1 MSDTSTPW
9 EGAGASGK
17 MAPQELSP
25 GSGEP
30 VLGPGEKE
38 MHLKVRRGLAPA
50 GWDATLRKCQEAGR
64 KQRWVSLGR
73 AQNQFVTNKLQRKP
87 QASPTKERK
96 LTLPRR
102 KLWEV
107 VLNKI
112 ALEKSSSG
120 RGPCLIVCVSGVLD
134 SVQWMRCTPFLV
146 GTWSP

>member
-64 KQRWVSLGR
+64 KGD
-73 AQNQFVTNKLQRKP
+73 K
-87 QASPTKERK
+87 
-96 LTLPRR
+96 
-102 KLWEV
+102 
-107 VLNKI
+107 
-112 ALEKSSSG
+112 ALHHESWAVGKSIPAISS
-120 RGPCLIVCVSGVLD
+120 R
-134 SVQWMRCTPFLV
+134 
-146 GTWSP
+146 